1 MHLAKTALYPP
12 GIRQVRMAFVQ
23 HLTYDAFG
31 LDSRGV
37 QDQVALLDISGRM
50 SMSLKIFRQ
59 WGVSLGLGFLAMA
72 CVVPAL
78 AQDLAGAKDH
88 PAVKRFGGSTIVG
101 YEVRN
106 FDAVEF
112 QTSTFKEFDLQAY
125 RRIYVQPPLALE
137 GKLTRLW
144 YEAPGNTRSLEL
156 FRNYANDLTA
166 SGFTT
171 LYDSTRDS
179 AAGKY
184 NNFLATLSSSRR
196 DFIKN
201 NRTEYV
207 MYAANVSS
215 LRTGTFQKDNTT
227 VRLIAVDW
235 PKDDQAYKAKQG
247 AYIAVDI
254 LETKAMEQN
263 MVVVSASDISKS
275 ITANGK
281 VAIYGIL
288 FDTGKAD
295 VKPESKPSLEQIAAF
310 LKAEPGV
317 KLHVVGH
324 TDSVGS
330 FDSNLALSKRR
341 ADAVAAVLAKDYG
354 IAANR
359 LVGNGV
365 ASLAPVASNNS
376 DEGKAKNRRVEL
388 VPQ

>member
-1 MHLAKTALYPP
+1 
-12 GIRQVRMAFVQ
+12 
-23 HLTYDAFG
+23 
-31 LDSRGV
+31 
-37 QDQVALLDISGRM
+37 
-50 SMSLKIFRQ
+50 MSLKIFRQ
-59 WGVSLGLGFLAMA
+59 WGVSLGLGFLALA

-88 PAVKRFGGSTIVG
+88 PAVKRFGGSAIVG

-144 YEAPGNTRSLEL
+144 YEAPGETRSLEL

-166 SGFTT
+166 SGFTA

-196 DFIKN
+196 DYIKN

-263 MVVVSASDISKS
+263 MVVVSASDISKA
-275 ITANGK
+275 ITANGR

-295 VKPESKPSLEQIAAF
+295 IKPESKASLEQIAAY
-310 LKAEPGV
+310 LMKSDTSAR
-317 KLHVVGH
+317 LHVVGH
-324 TDSVGS
+324 TDTVGG
-330 FDSNLALSKRR
+330 FDSNLALSRRR
-341 ADAVAAVLAKDYG
+341 AEAVVAALGRDYG
-354 IAANR
+354 IAASR
-359 LVGNGV
+359 LQPNGV
-365 ASLAPVASNNS
+365 ASLAPVASNAAE
-376 DEGKAKNRRVEL
+376 EGRAKNRRVEL
-388 VPQ
+388 VLQ

>member
-1 MHLAKTALYPP
+1 MTKTL
-12 GIRQVRMAFVQ
+12 
-23 HLTYDAFG
+23 
-31 LDSRGV
+31 
-37 QDQVALLDISGRM
+37 
-50 SMSLKIFRQ
+50 FRQ
-59 WGVSLGLGFLAMA
+59 WGAWLCLGFLALA
-72 CVVPAL
+72 SQAAAA
-78 AQDLAGAKDH
+78 AQDLPGARDH
-88 PAVKRFGGSTIVG
+88 PAVKRFGGSSIVG

-112 QTSTFKEFDLQAY
+112 QTSTFKEFDLQAHK
-125 RRIYVQPPLALE
+125 RRYVQPPLALE

-144 YEAPGNTRSLEL
+144 YEAPGATRSLEL

-166 SGFTT
+166 SGFTA

-179 AAGKY
+179 AAGSY
-184 NNFLATLSSSRR
+184 TNFLASFSGGQPDS
-196 DFIKN
+196 IKN
-201 NRTEYV
+201 NRSEYV
-207 MYAANVSS
+207 MYAADASS
-215 LRTGTFQKDNTT
+215 VRTGTFQKGNTT
-227 VRLIAVDW
+227 VRLVAIDW
-235 PKDDQAYKAKQG
+235 PKEDATFKSKQG

-275 ITANGK
+275 IIANGK

-295 VKPESKPSLEQIAAF
+295 VKSESRPSLEQIAAF
-310 LKAEPGV
+310 LKAEPAV

-324 TDSVGS
+324 TDSVGG

-341 ADAVAAVLAKDYG
+341 ADAVAAVLVKDHG
-354 IAANR
+354 IAPGR

-365 ASLAPVASNNS
+365 ASLAPVASNS
-376 DEGKAKNRRVEL
+376 SEEGRAKNRRVEL

>member
-1 MHLAKTALYPP
+1 
-12 GIRQVRMAFVQ
+12 
-23 HLTYDAFG
+23 
-31 LDSRGV
+31 
-37 QDQVALLDISGRM
+37 
-50 SMSLKIFRQ
+50 MSLKIFRQ

-88 PAVKRFGGSTIVG
+88 PAVKRFGGSSIVG

-275 ITANGK
+275 IKANGK

-295 VKPESKPSLEQIAAF
+295 VKPESKPSLDQIAAF
-310 LKAEPGV
+310 LKAEPAV

-324 TDSVGS
+324 TDNQGGLEPN
-330 FDSNLALSKRR
+330 FDLSKRR
-341 ADAVAAVLAKDYG
+341 AAAVKDMLVKQYG
-354 IAANR
+354 IAADR
-359 LVGNGV
+359 LTSNGV
-365 ASLAPVASNNS
+365 SYLAPVSTNGNDA
-376 DEGKAKNRRVEL
+376 GRAKNRRVEL
-388 VPQ
+388 VLQ

>member
-1 MHLAKTALYPP
+1 M
-12 GIRQVRMAFVQ
+12 
-23 HLTYDAFG
+23 
-31 LDSRGV
+31 
-37 QDQVALLDISGRM
+37 
-50 SMSLKIFRQ
+50 
-59 WGVSLGLGFLAMA
+59 
-72 CVVPAL
+72 
-78 AQDLAGAKDH
+78 
-88 PAVKRFGGSTIVG
+88 
-101 YEVRN
+101 
-106 FDAVEF
+106 
-112 QTSTFKEFDLQAY
+112 
-125 RRIYVQPPLALE
+125 
-137 GKLTRLW
+137 
-144 YEAPGNTRSLEL
+144 
-156 FRNYANDLTA
+156 
-166 SGFTT
+166 
-171 LYDSTRDS
+171 
-179 AAGKY
+179 
-184 NNFLATLSSSRR
+184 
-196 DFIKN
+196 
-201 NRTEYV
+201 
-207 MYAANVSS
+207 
-215 LRTGTFQKDNTT
+215 
-227 VRLIAVDW
+227 
-235 PKDDQAYKAKQG
+235 
-247 AYIAVDI
+247 DI

-310 LKAEPGV
+310 LKAEPTV

>member
-1 MHLAKTALYPP
+1 MIKRL
-12 GIRQVRMAFVQ
+12 
-23 HLTYDAFG
+23 
-31 LDSRGV
+31 
-37 QDQVALLDISGRM
+37 
-50 SMSLKIFRQ
+50 FRQ
-59 WGVSLGLGFLAMA
+59 WSAVLCLGFVGLVSTGVAT
-72 CVVPAL
+72 

-112 QTSTFKEFDLQAY
+112 QTSTFKEFDLQANK
-125 RRIYVQPPLALE
+125 RRYVQPPLALE

-144 YEAPGNTRSLEL
+144 YEAPGATRSLEL
-156 FRNYANDLTA
+156 YRNYTNDLA
-166 SGFTT
+166 ANGFTA

-179 AAGKY
+179 AAGSY
-184 NNFLATLSSSRR
+184 TNFLANFSGGQR
-196 DFIKN
+196 DLIKN
-201 NRTEYV
+201 NRSEYV
-207 MYAANVSS
+207 MYAADASTV
-215 LRTGTFQKDNTT
+215 RTGTFQKGNTT
-227 VRLIAVDW
+227 VRLVAIDW
-235 PKDDQAYKAKQG
+235 PKEDATYKSKQG

-254 LETKAMEQN
+254 VETKAMEQN

-310 LKAEPGV
+310 LKAEPAV

-324 TDSVGS
+324 TDSVGG

-341 ADAVAAVLAKDYG
+341 ADAVAAALAKDYG

-359 LVGNGV
+359 MVGNGV
-365 ASLAPVASNNS
+365 ASLAPVASNSS
-376 DEGKAKNRRVEL
+376 DEGRAENRRVEL
-388 VPQ
+388 VLQ